1 MPSLFE
7 TLGAVVVVGTTAAV
21 AVPRPSAS
29 LASTVFAASV
39 AFVLCTATFLAFR
52 AVWSRS
58 HFDEPPTRRQSI
70 RGYLLYLGMPLC
82 VLAVG
87 VGVALLSRPAL
98 WAEVPPNTSFER
110 TREG

>member
-7 TLGAVVVVGTTAAV
+7 TIGAVVVVGTTAAV
-21 AVPRPSAS
+21 AAPSPSES
-29 LASTVFAASV
+29 LASTAFAATV
-39 AFVLCTATFLAFR
+39 ALVLCTATFLAFR
-52 AVWSRS
+52 AVWHRS
-58 HFDEPPTRRQSI
+58 HFDEPPSRRQSI
-70 RGYLLYLGMPLC
+70 RGYLLYFGMPLC

-87 VGVALLSRPAL
+87 VGVALVSRPAV